1 LSDLVRW
8 NPYDELAR
16 IRDEFNQAFAPFWT
30 GRPWSG
36 QMNRW
41 IPSVDV
47 KESAERIELSA
58 EIPGVNPEDVDVTVS
73 DDSVVIRGEVK
84 QETMDNDLGYQR
96 QERRYGS
103 FQRTIPLPAA
113 VKHEQTAIAYYNGI
127 LTLTMPKAEPGKTR
141 STRLKIGEGPHRLQ

>member
-1 LSDLVRW
+1 MSDLVRW
-8 NPYDELAR
+8 SPYDELAR
-16 IRDEFNQAFAPFWT
+16 IRDEFNQAFAPFWS
-30 GRPWSG
+30 GRPWSSL
-36 QMNRW
+36 MSNW

-47 KESAERIELSA
+47 RESADRIEVSA

-84 QETMDNDLGYQR
+84 QETVDSDMGYMR

-113 VKHEQTAIAYYNGI
+113 VKHEQSTIDYHNGI
-127 LTLTMPKAEPGKTR
+127 LKLTLPKAEPGKSR